1 MHVATCCLLM
11 QSGYYE
17 LEGTDRDGWPHYRQ
31 LKPLPELNAI
41 EQENFLKDH
50 VLLYFET
57 HNF

>member
-11 QSGYYE
+11 QSGYYK
-17 LEGTDRDGWPHYRQ
+17 LERTDRDGWPHYKQ
-31 LKPLPELNAI
+31 LKTLPELNAI